1 MIEQLISYLNASPTA
16 FHAVAQSEGMLE
28 GFTRLEESQ
37 PWNLVPGG
45 RYVVTRNQ
53 SSLIAFVMPDEKALG
68 FQVVAS
74 HTDSPMFKLKEMAEL
89 TSQDYVRLNTEG
101 YGGMIIS
108 TWLDRPLSIAGR
120 VFARQGNTLATRLVD
135 LADHTVLIPNVAIHM
150 NRELN
155 DGFKYKPN
163 VDLPPL
169 YGLGNSA
176 GTFRNLVADCAGVR
190 EEDMLGWDLYLYNRM
205 PGQIWGADNAFFSA
219 PRIDNLEC
227 AFCSVQAL
235 KGAKASR
242 HVQMIA
248 LFDNEEVGST
258 TRQGA
263 ASTFLSDVME
273 RIGLESGMQRLDY
286 LRALHNSMMLSA
298 DNAHAVH
305 PNHPEF
311 SDPVNRVFMNKGIV
325 IKANANQKYTSD
337 SVSAGLFR
345 SMLKESDVPYQSY
358 YNRSDMRGGSTLGN
372 ISGTQVS
379 LCTVDIGC
387 AQLSMHSCYETAG
400 TQDAEY
406 MTRGMQAFLESDVI
420 ACADGTFTLG

>member
-53 SSLIAFVMPDEKALG
+53 SSLIAFVMPGEKALG

-176 GTFRNLVADCAGVR
+176 GTFRNLVANCAGVR
-190 EEDMLGWDLYLYNRM
+190 EEDMLGWDLDTL
-205 PGQIWGADNAFFSA
+205 
-219 PRIDNLEC
+219 IDKTI
-227 AFCSVQAL
+227 QAMR
-235 KGAKASR
+235 ASD
-242 HVQMIA
+242 HV
-248 LFDNEEVGST
+248 D
-258 TRQGA
+258 
-263 ASTFLSDVME
+263 
-273 RIGLESGMQRLDY
+273 
-286 LRALHNSMMLSA
+286 
-298 DNAHAVH
+298 
-305 PNHPEF
+305 
-311 SDPVNRVFMNKGIV
+311 
-325 IKANANQKYTSD
+325 
-337 SVSAGLFR
+337 
-345 SMLKESDVPYQSY
+345 
-358 YNRSDMRGGSTLGN
+358 
-372 ISGTQVS
+372 
-379 LCTVDIGC
+379 
-387 AQLSMHSCYETAG
+387 
-400 TQDAEY
+400 
-406 MTRGMQAFLESDVI
+406 
-420 ACADGTFTLG
+420 